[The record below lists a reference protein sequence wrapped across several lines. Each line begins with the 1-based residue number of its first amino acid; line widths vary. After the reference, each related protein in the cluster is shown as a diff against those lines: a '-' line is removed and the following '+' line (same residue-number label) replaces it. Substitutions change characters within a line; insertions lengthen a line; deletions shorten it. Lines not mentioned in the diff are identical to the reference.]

1 MKFYCMK
8 RLLTKT
14 ALDRKRDWEKDMI
27 EVKKLGCAYDN
38 HFVLRELDLRL
49 NSDEFTVLV
58 GPNGAGKSTLIHA
71 LLGFMPILEGEVSL
85 FDRPLASY
93 RRSEL
98 ARLTA
103 FVPQETFFQFDY
115 PVRDI
120 VLMGR
125 YPYLGLMQ
133 SWLPGD
139 LEAVDKVLEQLGLSE
154 FADRFFSQLSGG
166 EKQRVLIA
174 RALAQE
180 TSYIFLDETL
190 SQLDINHQVEIMA
203 RLREIVH
210 QSGKGILLISH
221 NLNLGANFA
230 DKMVLLSRG
239 RVLGSG
245 SPEKMMQPR
254 LLQELFGLELQTMLN
269 PVTGKPNIL
278 YPGVQ

>member
-1 MKFYCMK
+1 MQ
-8 RLLTKT
+8 LGTN
-14 ALDRKRDWEKDMI
+14 MI

-71 LLGFMPILEGEVSL
+71 LLGFLPILEGEVRL
-85 FDRPLASY
+85 FDRPLSSY

-103 FVPQETFFQFDY
+103 LVSQETVFQFDY

-133 SWLPGD
+133 SWLPQD
-139 LEAVDKVLEQLGLSE
+139 LEAVDKVLEQLGLSK

-210 QSGKGILLISH
+210 NNGKGILLISH

-230 DKMVLLSRG
+230 DRMVLLSQG

-245 SPEKMMQPR
+245 TPEEMMQPR
-254 LLQELFGLELQTMLN
+254 LLRELFGLELQTMLN
-269 PVTGKPNIL
+269 PVTGKPNLL
-278 YPGVQ
+278 YPGIP

>member
-1 MKFYCMK
+1 MK

-14 ALDRKRDWEKDMI
+14 ALGRKRDWEKDMI
-27 EVKKLGCAYDN
+27 EVKKLGCAYGAR
-38 HFVLRELDLRL
+38 FVLRELDLRL
-49 NSDEFTVLV
+49 SADEFTVLV

-71 LLGFMPILEGEVSL
+71 LLGFMPILEGEVRL

-230 DKMVLLSRG
+230 DRMVLLSRG

-245 SPEKMMQPR
+245 SPEEMMQPR

-269 PVTGKPNIL
+269 PVTGKPNLL
-278 YPGVQ
+278 YPGI

>member
-1 MKFYCMK
+1 MK

-245 SPEKMMQPR
+245 SPEKTMQPR

>member
-1 MKFYCMK
+1 MK

-239 RVLGSG
+239 RVLGIG

>member
-1 MKFYCMK
+1 MK

-14 ALDRKRDWEKDMI
+14 ALGRKRDWEKDMI
-27 EVKKLGCAYDN
+27 EVKKLGCAYGAR
-38 HFVLRELDLRL
+38 FVLRELDLRL
-49 NSDEFTVLV
+49 SADEFTVLV

-139 LEAVDKVLEQLGLSE
+139 LDAVDKVLEQLGLSE
-154 FADRFFSQLSGG
+154 FTDRFFSQLSGG

-245 SPEKMMQPR
+245 SPEKMMQPQ

>member
-1 MKFYCMK
+1 
-8 RLLTKT
+8 
-14 ALDRKRDWEKDMI
+14 MI
-27 EVKKLGCAYDN
+27 EVRKLGCAYGPR
-38 HFVLRELDLRL
+38 FVLRELDLRL
-49 NSDEFTVLV
+49 SADEFTVLV

-71 LLGFMPILEGEVSL
+71 LLGFMPILEGEVNL
-85 FDRPLASY
+85 FDRPLGSY

-125 YPYLGLMQ
+125 YPYLALMQ
-133 SWLPGD
+133 SWMPED
-139 LEAVDKVLEQLGLSE
+139 LEAVDKVLEQLGLNELSN
-154 FADRFFSQLSGG
+154 RFFSQLSGG

-203 RLREIVH
+203 RLRDIVH
-210 QSGKGILLISH
+210 KSGKGILLISH

-230 DKMVLLSRG
+230 DRMVLLSGG

-245 SPEKMMQPR
+245 SPEEMMQPE

-269 PVTGKPNIL
+269 PVTGKPNLL
-278 YPGVQ
+278 YPGM

>member
-14 ALDRKRDWEKDMI
+14 ALGRKRDWEKDMI
-27 EVKKLGCAYDN
+27 EVKKLGCAYGAR
-38 HFVLRELDLRL
+38 FVLRELDLRL
-49 NSDEFTVLV
+49 SADEFTVLV
-58 GPNGAGKSTLIHA
+58 GPNGAGKSTLLHA
-71 LLGFMPILEGEVSL
+71 LLGFMPILEGEVRL

-133 SWLPGD
+133 SWLSED

-230 DKMVLLSRG
+230 DRMVLLSRG

-245 SPEKMMQPR
+245 SPEEMMQPR

-269 PVTGKPNIL
+269 PVTGKPNLL
-278 YPGVQ
+278 YPGI